1 MGVDLGLKIE
11 NWKNKL
17 LDLGKRNR
25 LLNFKDN
32 KNNTLTLQ
40 QPSIFELWEMFVID
54 CKSIVFPYESEE
66 FFPVEF
72 DNERVMEPHKNV
84 VTNLS
89 VKEQQRVLRNLRD
102 KSKMFIEEQ
111 GVNVLYLAFGFL
123 RYNES
128 EYSKQF
134 FLAPLVLVPVT
145 IKLDS
150 IRDPF
155 ELNLHEDEI
164 IINPTL
170 MYKLDKEYGIKI
182 PEFNTD
188 ENDDLE
194 EYLEKLDDIVI
205 NKNREWQI
213 LKEVKL
219 GLFSFMK
226 INMYKDLE
234 MNKSDIIKSPL
245 VGLIAGNNTNQDV
258 NFDEINNIEHDN
270 QNPGE
275 LFQVVDADSSQQDAI
290 YCAKKGLSFVLQG
303 PPGTGKSQTITNIIA
318 ESLAAGK
325 KVLFVS
331 EKMAAL
337 DVVHKRLTEAKL
349 DDFCLIMHSQ
359 KASKRAILDQF
370 EKSLFLAS
378 QNKAIKEEVY
388 QSLSLLKD
396 DRDNLNNYI
405 KKIHEVIKPLNKS
418 IYDVIGFLI
427 KLINYQD
434 VSFQQG
440 NVREVTQEKLYQYK
454 SLLKKLSETIKN
466 MSEDYHSNPWNGSN
480 VTSCNFAL
488 QQDIQ
493 VNLSKLLP
501 IIKQISDKSDD
512 IQERF
517 KFFFETSVKGIKY
530 VQNILDLASK
540 AYYVPDNWILGVD
553 VTPLESEILSCKEKK
568 DKFFLLRG
576 KVYKIQQDILDF
588 NKDLDVKFYDDFY
601 KSEYIYMTLDEVNKV
616 IINNQLYSTWS
627 ELSNIELIKNYLN
640 TLRDKINE
648 YNSIYN
654 RISNEFEKEIF
665 SINVN
670 EIFFRMKENCG
681 SSFRFFKPSYYKDK
695 NTIRRLLRN
704 INNNISDANILDYLS
719 DLRNISE
726 IKNELENNH
735 DFQAAF
741 GDQYKDVNTN
751 YEKLYKEI
759 YIYELLVQ
767 LKRGLEDLLVCV
779 RDSEDEEQLLKAHYE
794 SLYLGFDTDWD
805 IVRKALDWSVEFKNQ
820 IKDIDNNIS
829 FIQNVCL
836 CQNKEIY
843 KSYYND
849 LDVLVKS
856 LDVELS
862 KFASLFDDESIFKN
876 MQFGLLINRLEECS
890 NKISLLEEWVDFCCI
905 KKECINNGLGNYI
918 QCIEECNIAS
928 ENIVKVF
935 LKRFYRLWLDSVLQ
949 NSYFNEVSKFRR
961 NLHEDKIKEFRQ
973 LDIKQLHI
981 ARDVVRLKL
990 LSSLPK
996 MDRFIDSNDDVS
1008 ILKRELGKQRR
1019 IMPIRKLFQKIADLI
1034 LVLKPC
1040 LMMSPLTVSLFLESK
1055 AFKFD
1060 TVIFDEASQICTE
1073 NAIGAISRGK
1083 QVIIAGDSK
1092 QLPPTNFFSSSISDS
1107 NEYDNDD
1114 EDVEVYEYESLLEEA
1129 KLLPER
1135 TLLWHYRSK
1144 HEHLIAFSNHKIYKD
1159 RLITF
1164 PSTVDKKN
1172 DIGVKYIYVSDGYYD
1187 KGGRN
1192 GNVIEAERIAEL
1204 VFEHWK
1210 NHPERSLGVIAFGEI
1225 QKNAIDTAIRKK
1237 RMENPEF
1244 EIYFNEERE
1253 DAFFVKSLENVQG
1266 DERDTI
1272 ILSIGYAKDV
1282 NGVMKMQFGPLG
1294 NVGGERRLN
1303 VAITR
1308 AKWNLK
1314 LVGSILPEDIDLDR
1328 ITTEG
1333 PKLLKTYIDFAM
1345 HGPEIFQ
1352 KELTV
1357 SQAIVHDSP
1366 FEEDVYNFLISKGY
1380 NVFTQVGC
1388 SGYRIDMA
1396 VKHPEYKECFVLGIE
1411 CDGATYHSART
1422 ARERDRLRQDVLEN
1436 MGWRIHRIWSTDWL
1450 KNNQEEKDRLI
1461 NAIESSIQEYR
1472 EYEFSNNKTDK
1483 DEIEDYLVDEEKK
1496 EWDGFDDIPENN
1508 LNYCYYNA
1516 AETTLELKDFI
1527 FYLISNAYPIHY
1539 DFICKHVREFF
1550 KCTKITND
1558 MKKQIDHILENH
1570 NGMIIKKGDFYY
1582 PKEYKNVTPHKA
1594 GSRSID
1600 YISSDEIESG
1610 MLNILNDSIGVTSKS
1625 LIKNTLKAF
1634 GFNRQGANISRIMD
1648 NTYNSMIVKGKII
1661 EKNGKVY
1668 LDNCA
1673 D

>member
-1 MGVDLGLKIE
+1 MTIDLGLKIE

-32 KNNTLTLQ
+32 RNNTLTLQ
-40 QPSIFELWEMFVID
+40 QPSIFELWEMFVIN

-66 FFPVEF
+66 IFPLEF
-72 DNERVMEPHKNV
+72 DNEMVMEPHKNV

-89 VKEQQRVLRNLRD
+89 IKEQQRVLRNLRD

-111 GVNVLYLAFGFL
+111 GINILYLSFGFL
-123 RYNES
+123 RYNDI

-150 IRDPF
+150 IREPF

-170 MYKLDKEYGIKI
+170 AYKLDKEYGIKI
-182 PEFNTD
+182 PEFNID
-188 ENDDLE
+188 ENEDLE
-194 EYLEKLDDIVI
+194 AYLEKLENVVVT
-205 NKNREWQI
+205 KNREWQI

-226 INMYKDLE
+226 INMYKDLD
-234 MNKSDIIKSPL
+234 MHKSDIMKSPL
-245 VGLIAGNNTNQDV
+245 VGLIAGNSTNQNIDF
-258 NFDEINNIEHDN
+258 NEINNIDHDK
-270 QNPGE
+270 QNPKE

-318 ESLAAGK
+318 ECLAAGK

-337 DVVHKRLTEAKL
+337 DVVHKRLAEAKL

-378 QNKAIKEEVY
+378 QNKAIKDEVY
-388 QSLSLLKD
+388 QSLNLLKD
-396 DRDNLNNYI
+396 DRDSLNNYV
-405 KKIHEVIKPLNKS
+405 KQIHEVIEPLHKS
-418 IYDVIGFLI
+418 IYDVIGNLI

-434 VSFQQG
+434 VSFQQD
-440 NVREVTQEKLYQYK
+440 NVIGVTQEKLYQYTL
-454 SLLKKLSETIKN
+454 LLKKLSETIKN
-466 MSEDYHSNPWNGSN
+466 MSEDYHTNPWSGSN
-480 VTSCNFAL
+480 VTSYNFAL

-493 VNLSKLLP
+493 VNLSRIIP
-501 IIKQISDKSDD
+501 IIKQLLTKSNY
-512 IQERF
+512 IQQRF
-517 KFFFETSVKGIKY
+517 KFFFETSVDGIKY
-530 VQNILDLASK
+530 AQNVLNLSAQ
-540 AYYVPDNWILGVD
+540 AYNVPENWILGID
-553 VTPLESEILSCKEKK
+553 VTPLEDEILSCKEQKEK
-568 DKFFLLRG
+568 FLLL
-576 KVYKIQQDILDF
+576 KEKIYKIQQNIISH
-588 NKDLDVKFYDDFY
+588 NKDLDIKFYDDLS
-601 KSEYIYMTLDEVNKV
+601 KSEYVGLALSEANKV
-616 IINNQLYSTWS
+616 ISNNQQYSTWNG
-627 ELSNIELIKNYLN
+627 LSNIELVKNHLH
-640 TLRDKINE
+640 TLKEKIDE
-648 YNSIYN
+648 YNSLYTK
-654 RISNEFEKEIF
+654 ISKEFEKEIF

-670 EIFFRMKENCG
+670 EMFFRMKENCG
-681 SSFRFFKPSYYKDK
+681 SGFRFFKPSYYKDR
-695 NTIRRLLRN
+695 NTIRRLLKDVNAN
-704 INNNISDANILDYLS
+704 ITNTSILDYLS
-719 DLRNISE
+719 DLRKIAE
-726 IKNELENNH
+726 IKNELESNQ
-735 DFQAAF
+735 DLETVF
-741 GDQYKDVNTN
+741 GNQYKSVSTN
-751 YEKLYKEI
+751 YESLYKEI
-759 YIYELLVQ
+759 YIYELLVE
-767 LKRGLEDLLVCV
+767 LKRNLEELLTCV
-779 RDSEDEEQLLKAHYE
+779 QYSENEEQLLKTHYE

-805 IVRKALDWSVEFKNQ
+805 IVRKALDWSIEFKNQ
-820 IKDIDNNIS
+820 IKDINNNVD
-829 FIQNVCL
+829 FIKDVCL
-836 CQNKEIY
+836 CHNKENY
-843 KSYYND
+843 RLYND
-849 LDVLVKS
+849 DLCVLLQS
-856 LDVELS
+856 CDIEFS
-862 KFASLFDDESIFKN
+862 KFLTLFDDESIFKN
-876 MQFGLLINRLEECS
+876 MQFNLLINKLEEC
-890 NKISLLEEWVDFCCI
+890 NKKISLLEEWVDFCCI
-905 KKECINNGLGNYI
+905 KKECFHNGLGNYI
-918 QCIEECNIAS
+918 QCIEEYNISS
-928 ENIVKVF
+928 ENIVEVF
-935 LKRFYRLWLDSVLQ
+935 LKRFYRLWLDSVFQ
-949 NSYFNEVSKFRR
+949 NSNFSEVLNFRR
-961 NLHEDKIKEFRQ
+961 NLHENKIKEFKQ
-973 LDIKQLHI
+973 LDVKQLHI

-990 LSSLPK
+990 LSSLPNL
-996 MDRFIDSNDDVS
+996 DRFIDSNDDVS

-1060 TVIFDEASQICTE
+1060 TVIFDEASQVCTE
-1073 NAIGAISRGK
+1073 NAIGAIFRGK

-1092 QLPPTNFFSSSISDS
+1092 QLPPTNFFSSSINDG

-1114 EDVEVYEYESLLEEA
+1114 DDMELYEYESLLEEA

-1144 HEHLIAFSNHKIYKD
+1144 HEHLIAFSNYKIYKD

-1164 PSTVDKKN
+1164 PSTVDKSN
-1172 DIGVKYIYVSDGYYD
+1172 DMGVEYVYVSDGYYD
-1187 KGGRN
+1187 RGGRN
-1192 GNVIEAERIAEL
+1192 GNVIEAERISEL

-1244 EIYFNEERE
+1244 EAYFNEEKE
-1253 DAFFVKSLENVQG
+1253 EAFFIKSLENVQG

-1272 ILSIGYAKDV
+1272 ILSIGYAKDI
-1282 NGVMKMQFGPLG
+1282 NGVMRMQFGPLG

-1314 LVGSILPEDIDLDR
+1314 LVGSILPEDIDLER

-1333 PKLLKTYIDFAM
+1333 PKLLKAYIDFAI

-1352 KELTV
+1352 KEITV
-1357 SQAIVHDSP
+1357 SQTVVHDSP
-1366 FEEDVYNFLISKGY
+1366 FEEDVYNFLKSKGY

-1396 VKHPEYKECFVLGIE
+1396 VKHPEHNDIFVLGIE

-1436 MGWRIHRIWSTDWL
+1436 MGWKIHRIWSTDWL
-1450 KNNQEEKDRLI
+1450 KNNQEEKNRLVV
-1461 NAIESSIQEYR
+1461 AIESSIQEYR
-1472 EYEFSNNKTDK
+1472 EYKFVNYKKDK
-1483 DEIEDYLVDEEKK
+1483 ENVEDYLIDEEKK

-1527 FYLISNAYPIHY
+1527 MYLISNAYPIHY
-1539 DFICKHVREFF
+1539 DFICKHVREFL

-1558 MKKQIDHILENH
+1558 IRKQIDAILENY
-1570 NGMIIKKGDFYY
+1570 GGLIIKKGDFYY
-1582 PKEYKNVTPHKA
+1582 PKAYKSIIPHKA

-1610 MLNILNDSIGVTSKS
+1610 IINILSDSIGVTPKS

-1634 GFNRQGANISRIMD
+1634 GFNRQGANISRTMESIYQEMLEK
-1648 NTYNSMIVKGKII
+1648 NKIY
-1661 EKNGKVY
+1661 EHNGKVGIVK
-1668 LDNCA
+1668 NK
-1673 D
+1673 